1 MANHNRNMK
10 LKNTLRSGFT
20 LVELLVVIAII
31 AVLAGLATPA
41 ILKAKKNADKA
52 KTINNAKQ
60 IGIALNDFDSSY
72 DSYPSQDTRDTL
84 EDEGADVP
92 DGDTANDY
100 FAQLIAGQST
110 DSEKIFYA
118 KGVRGVKEGDDVISS
133 RDKILEQGEC
143 GFGYVMLAGSE
154 ALSASYTKS
163 ATPLA
168 VAPLKEGGTDPVF
181 DDNAYNGEYVY
192 LRGDNSV
199 GTGKLDKRGE
209 GKALLKGQGRKTL
222 FTVGD
227 DTIWEDDQPD
237 VKMPNTRGGE

>member
-1 MANHNRNMK
+1 MK
-10 LKNTLRSGFT
+10 LKNTLRRGFT

-60 IGIALNDFDSSY
+60 IGIALGEFDNQY
-72 DSYPSQDTRDTL
+72 DSYPSEDTRLAL
-84 EDEGADVP
+84 EDLGAEVP

-100 FAQLIAGQST
+100 FAQLIIGDAT

-133 RDKILEQGEC
+133 RDEVLKQGEC
-143 GFGYVMLAGSE
+143 GFGYVMLAGNE
-154 ALSASYTKS
+154 ALSASYTRS
-163 ATPLA
+163 STPLA

-181 DDNAYNGEYVY
+181 DDKAYNGEYVY

-199 GTGKLDKRGE
+199 GTGTLDKRGE
-209 GKALLKGQGRKTL
+209 GKAIIKGGKTL
-222 FTVGD
+222 FTTGD

-237 VKMPNTRGGE
+237 VKMPKTRRD